1 MRKEFSNTIEKLA
14 REDDRIVFL
23 TGDLGFNA
31 LENVQKALG
40 KRFINAGVAEQSM
53 VSIAAGIAHKGY
65 KVICYSIA
73 PFMVFRPLEQI
84 RNDICFHKKH
94 VILVGNGG
102 GYGYGIMGSTHHSI
116 SDIAAL
122 SSLPN
127 MKCVVPAFA
136 DDVEPMLAELLN
148 DPSPAYFRLGNSKNP
163 PQTQK
168 RLGQFNQVLASA
180 KPELTVIAMGP
191 IVMNVLDALTKNNL
205 LDKADLYTATHLPL
219 YEIPSTIIES
229 IKKTKKLLIAEEHV
243 ETGGLGQS
251 IALKLSEMNIHLDKF
266 KALNA
271 KNYPSGLYGDQQF
284 HQKESGLDIEN
295 IGKELKS
302 FFL

>member
-1 MRKEFSNTIEKLA
+1 LRKEFSNTIEKLA
-14 REDDRIVFL
+14 REDDQLVFL

-31 LENVQKALG
+31 LENLQKVLG

-102 GYGYGIMGSTHHSI
+102 GFGYGIMGSTHHSI

-136 DDVEPMLAELLN
+136 DDVEPMLGDLLK
-148 DPSPAYFRLGNSKNP
+148 DPSPAYFRLGNSKAP
-163 PQTQK
+163 PQKQE
-168 RLGQFNQVLASA
+168 RLGQFNQVLKSA
-180 KPELTVIAMGP
+180 KPEITIIALGP
-191 IVMNVLDALTKNNL
+191 VVMNVLDALTKNNIFG
-205 LDKADLYTATHLPL
+205 KADLYTATHLP
-219 YEIPSTIIES
+219 IHNVPSAIIDS
-229 IKKTKKLLIAEEHV
+229 IRQTKKLLIIEEHV

-251 IALKLSEMNIHLDKF
+251 IALKLSEMNIHADKF

-284 HQKESGLDIEN
+284 HQTESGLDIEN

-302 FFL
+302 FFQ

>member
-1 MRKEFSNTIEKLA
+1 LRKEFSNTIEKLA
-14 REDDRIVFL
+14 REDDQLVFL

-102 GYGYGIMGSTHHSI
+102 GFGYGIMGSTHHSI

-136 DDVEPMLAELLN
+136 DDVEPMLSELLK
-148 DPSPAYFRLGNSKNP
+148 DPSPAYFRLGNSKTP
-163 PQTQK
+163 PQKQE
-168 RLGQFNQVLASA
+168 RIGQFNQSLKSA
-180 KPELTVIAMGP
+180 KPEVTVIAMGP

-205 LDKADLYTATHLPL
+205 LDKADLFTAIHLPIKD
-219 YEIPSTIIES
+219 IPSIIIDS
-229 IKKTKKLLIAEEHV
+229 IRKTKKLLIVEEHV

-251 IALKLSEMNIHLDKF
+251 LALKLSEMNIHLDKF

-271 KNYPSGLYGDQQF
+271 KNYPTGLYGDQQF
-284 HQKESGLDIEN
+284 HQLESGLDIEN
-295 IGKELKS
+295 IGKELNA
-302 FFL
+302 FFP

>member
-1 MRKEFSNTIEKLA
+1 MRKEFSNTIERLA
-14 REDDRIVFL
+14 REDDQIVFL

-73 PFMVFRPLEQI
+73 PFIVFRPLEQI

-102 GYGYGIMGSTHHSI
+102 GFGYGIMGSTHHSI
-116 SDIAAL
+116 SDIAVL

-127 MKCVVPAFA
+127 MKCAVPAFA
-136 DDVEPMLAELLN
+136 DDVEPMLSELLN
-148 DPSPAYFRLGNSKNP
+148 DPSPAYFRLGNSKAP
-163 PQTQK
+163 PQVQI
-168 RLGQFNQVLASA
+168 RLGQCNQVLKSA
-180 KPELTVIAMGP
+180 EPEITVIALGP
-191 IVMNVLDALTKNNL
+191 IVMNAIDALAKNNVSG
-205 LDKADLYTATHLPL
+205 KADLYTATHLPI
-219 YEIPSTIIES
+219 YHIPSAIINS
-229 IKKTKKLLIAEEHV
+229 IRQTKKLLIVEEHV

-251 IALKLSEMNIHLDKF
+251 IALKLSEMNLHVDKF

-284 HQKESGLDIEN
+284 HQTESGLDTEN
-295 IGKELKS
+295 MTKEIYSML
-302 FFL
+302 L